1 MAKSRLAALDDGLGV
16 VGNHVFLVGE
26 DNDDLNLAVGRADFA
41 FLAAPQGVVQFLIN
55 LDAQVFQLFDFY
67 HCFLSSVLLLEL
79 HTEGN
84 LDVTVLA
91 VTVTLKHISQAHCVA
106 CLNKSVIG

>member
-1 MAKSRLAALDDGLGV
+1 MDFNKPLKINDEESLFMMVACNKKIGYSSDGV
-16 VGNHVFLVGE
+16 
-26 DNDDLNLAVGRADFA
+26 A
-41 FLAAPQGVVQFLIN
+41 
-55 LDAQVFQLFDFY
+55 DFY
-67 HCFLSSVLLLEL
+67 HCFLSSVLLSEL

-84 LDVTVLA
+84 LDVAILA